1 MSIKAIADVLDNC
14 PVANATQ
21 RLMAVSIADNANDE
35 GIAFPGVDR
44 LAHKV
49 RITRRHAPRVL
60 AALEDAGEL
69 LIDYQCGVET
79 GSGKT
84 NKYYLLRYRK
94 EVLGIDDTQLRKR
107 ILRDRLM
114 EHWKK
119 QGMTLESSLKKTQQK
134 TRDDTAM
141 SGVGMTQ
148 ESCLEPQGMTQLCHT
163 NRQLFKPSVKPSVI
177 APNGAARWIAQVS
190 LLKFIQA
197 LMPALKA
204 AHEELEAK
212 RERPSLIAAI
222 IKAKVDSDIDRKIPH
237 NKQAN
242 PWMNKTERGWCE
254 AILDAGFMPEDV
266 VAYIA
271 DLVQESFWHGRSISL
286 KYIAQNIRAW
296 AEKPIEPERES
307 FQEFTGEIHKP
318 IVNPELW
325 RQHQENMTRILNW
338 RPDNNVTAANP

>member
-69 LIDYQCGVET
+69 LIDYQSGIET

-134 TRDDTAM
+134 TRDDIVM

-148 ESCLEPQGMTQLCHT
+148 ESCLEPQGMTQLCHP
-163 NRQLFKPSVKPSVI
+163 NRQLFPSVKPSVI
-177 APNGAARWIAQVS
+177 TPNGVARWIAQVS
-190 LLKFIQA
+190 LMTFINA
-197 LMPALKA
+197 LVPALQTAHEKPKA
-204 AHEELEAK
+204 APMANQIVAMISAWK
-212 RERPSLIAAI
+212 DSQIRR
-222 IKAKVDSDIDRKIPH
+222 KVIMNPKSNPY
-237 NKQAN
+237 AN
-242 PWMNKTERGWCE
+242 NTIRSECQ
-254 AILDAGFMPEDV
+254 AILDAGFTVEDV
-266 VAYIA
+266 EAFLLDMDADTFWWGKNMNIAYIR
-271 DLVQESFWHGRSISL
+271 G
-286 KYIAQNIRAW
+286 NIRAW
-296 AEKPIEPERES
+296 DFKRKADQRAADEGKLPLLVADEPSTPE
-307 FQEFTGEIHKP
+307 QEAQKID
-318 IVNPELW
+318 IAA
-325 RQHQENMTRILNW
+325 ILN
-338 RPDNNVTAANP
+338 NLGNQMGMQL